1 LLALGRIV
9 GFINQ
14 KLGPGVGLKILLRRV
29 ARHQIGLEE
38 VFFRFGVF
46 FWRVRI
52 GNALMGRVTG
62 SDVVGGGLGSIDV
75 EPFGRGRMHE
85 NY

>member
-1 LLALGRIV
+1 LAFRRIV
-9 GFINQ
+9 GFVNQ

-29 ARHQIGLEE
+29 ARNQIGLEE
-38 VFFRFGVF
+38 VFFRFGVV

-62 SDVVGGGLGSIDV
+62 GDVVG
-75 EPFGRGRMHE
+75 
-85 NY
+85 